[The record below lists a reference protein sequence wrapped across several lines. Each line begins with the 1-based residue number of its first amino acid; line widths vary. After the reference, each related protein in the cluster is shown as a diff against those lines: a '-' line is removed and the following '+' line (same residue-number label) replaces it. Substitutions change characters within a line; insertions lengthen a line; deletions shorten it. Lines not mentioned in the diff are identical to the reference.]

1 MPGGGNVAGFDSMN
15 ETLYDKQK
23 RFSSF
28 LSEIFPCGNQ
38 VAFFSGF
45 GYTSKTDFRL
55 RFFFAMMFL
64 SQ

>member
-1 MPGGGNVAGFDSMN
+1 MPGGENVAGFDSIL
-15 ETLYDKQK
+15 ERLYDKQK

-45 GYTSKTDFRL
+45 GYTLKSEFR
-55 RFFFAMMFL
+55 F
-64 SQ
+64 

>member
-1 MPGGGNVAGFDSMN
+1 MPGGGNVADFDSMI
-15 ETLYDKQK
+15 ETLYGKQK

-45 GYTSKTDFRL
+45 GYTLKSEFR
-55 RFFFAMMFL
+55 F
-64 SQ
+64 